1 MNRITADQLEAWISP
16 ERLHRYRVHSADTV
30 ELYMYN
36 ARRSTH
42 MSELILHIEVLIR
55 NVIHR
60 ELSSTDRATQ
70 IPWYLDTQHYGFNRQ
85 MIRNLDKAVSTA
97 GGPRAPG
104 GKVVAEL
111 MFGTWRF
118 LLSTQ
123 YQATVWPVAAR
134 GFTGRVRSQRDR
146 SELHAAMD
154 YLNGVRNR
162 CSHSEPVYHLDDA
175 EFIGNASTA
184 AGYVDTAAASWLE
197 TLWAQRLTENPFP
210 TA

>member
-1 MNRITADQLEAWISP
+1 
-16 ERLHRYRVHSADTV
+16 
-30 ELYMYN
+30 MYN

-60 ELSSTDRATQ
+60 ALSSTDRATQ

-134 GFTGRVRSQRDR
+134 GFTGRVRKQ
-146 SELHAAMD
+146 A
-154 YLNGVRNR
+154 
-162 CSHSEPVYHLDDA
+162 
-175 EFIGNASTA
+175 
-184 AGYVDTAAASWLE
+184 
-197 TLWAQRLTENPFP
+197 
-210 TA
+210 